1 MVAPRHESQP
11 LTEKLFNESV
21 EKKKARRP
29 RKDMTGSL
37 FRQRKLLAG
46 PLQPSSADPLNP
58 EKSKLKAP
66 KFSDKAPNSTT
77 QQVSRNAAYKGII
90 VEVLSTYRSYIRTEY
105 SVVRWQ
111 KLRGYMR
118 KHVKV
123 ASPTTPRIL

>member
-1 MVAPRHESQP
+1 MIQ
-11 LTEKLFNESV
+11 
-21 EKKKARRP
+21 
-29 RKDMTGSL
+29 L
-37 FRQRKLLAG
+37 FRQRKLTAG

-90 VEVLSTYRSYIRTEY
+90 VEVLSTYRVEVSYIRTEY

-118 KHVKV
+118 KHIKV
-123 ASPTTPRIL
+123 ASPTTPRIF